1 MGNEMDFSNISVFR
15 LAGARLDYLAER
27 QTLIAGNVVNANTPD
42 YRARDLKP
50 FDELMRGPGAGPQSV
65 VPARTSAMHLA
76 GFTTGGS
83 VQEARR
89 PDRWE
94 TTPDGNAVSLEQEM
108 NKGSETRDAFAL
120 TAGVFQRNLQML
132 RAAWRVG
139 NG

>member
-1 MGNEMDFSNISVFR
+1 MDFSNISVFR

-27 QTLIAGNVVNANTPD
+27 QKLIAGNVVNANTPD
-42 YRARDLKP
+42 YRTKDLKP
-50 FDELMRGPGAGPQSV
+50 FDELMRGQAAGPQGV
-65 VPARTSAMHLA
+65 APARTSALHLA
-76 GFTTGGS
+76 GFTTGGAS
-83 VQEARR
+83 VQEARK
-89 PDRWE
+89 PDQWE
-94 TTPDGNAVSLEQEM
+94 TTPDGNSVSLEQEM